1 MECRFL
7 LGKTIAKEGK
17 NPIMSYKADRIERRN
32 RRKAIVITTL
42 LYGGLLTF
50 FILKDDIS
58 WSEYLPEVVQEMIGD
73 APPEETVAASAE
85 IRP

>member
-1 MECRFL
+1 
-7 LGKTIAKEGK
+7 
-17 NPIMSYKADRIERRN
+17 MSYQVDRIERRN

-50 FILKDDIS
+50 FLVKDDVS
-58 WSEYLPEVVQEMIGD
+58 WSEYLPEVVMEMMGED
-73 APPEETVAASAE
+73 TPDETVAASNE

>member
-1 MECRFL
+1 
-7 LGKTIAKEGK
+7 
-17 NPIMSYKADRIERRN
+17 MSYQADRIERRN

-58 WSEYLPEVVQEMIGD
+58 WNNYLPEVVLEMIGE
-73 APPEETVAASAE
+73 APPEATVAASAE

>member
-1 MECRFL
+1 
-7 LGKTIAKEGK
+7 
-17 NPIMSYKADRIERRN
+17 MSYQSDRIERRN

-50 FILKDDIS
+50 FLVKDDIV
-58 WSEYLPEVVQEMIGD
+58 WSDYLPEVVMEMIG
-73 APPEETVAASAE
+73 EETPDGTVATSEE

>member
-1 MECRFL
+1 
-7 LGKTIAKEGK
+7 
-17 NPIMSYKADRIERRN
+17 MSYQVDRIERRN

-50 FILKDDIS
+50 FLVKDDVS
-58 WSEYLPEVVQEMIGD
+58 WSEYLPEVVMEMMGED
-73 APPEETVAASAE
+73 TPGETVAASTE

>member
-1 MECRFL
+1 MERRFL
-7 LGKTIAKEGK
+7 ITKLIPT
-17 NPIMSYKADRIERRN
+17 MSYQTDRIERRN

-50 FILKDDIS
+50 FLLKDDVS
-58 WSEYLPEVVQEMIGD
+58 WEKYLPEVVLEMIGD
-73 APPEETVAASAE
+73 DPREATVAASTE

>member
-1 MECRFL
+1 L
-7 LGKTIAKEGK
+7 LVKTIVRKGK
-17 NPIMSYKADRIERRN
+17 NPTMSYQADRIERRN

-50 FILKDDIS
+50 FLVKDDIS
-58 WSEYLPEVVQEMIGD
+58 WSDYLPEVVLEMIGEDTPD
-73 APPEETVAASAE
+73 ATVATSTE

>member
-1 MECRFL
+1 
-7 LGKTIAKEGK
+7 
-17 NPIMSYKADRIERRN
+17 MSYQTDRIERRN

-50 FILKDDIS
+50 FLVKDDIS
-58 WSEYLPEVVQEMIGD
+58 WSKYLPEVVLEMVGEE
-73 APPEETVAASAE
+73 APAADVAVSQE

>member
-1 MECRFL
+1 
-7 LGKTIAKEGK
+7 
-17 NPIMSYKADRIERRN
+17 MSYQVDRIERRN

-50 FILKDDIS
+50 FLVKDDIS
-58 WSEYLPEVVQEMIGD
+58 WSEYLPEVVMEMMGED
-73 APPEETVAASAE
+73 TPDEAVAASTE